1 MKTFLELEEDYKK
14 ALDDFKGIDML
25 FNSKAS
31 DFIQGIESDTTKE
44 LKQQFDN
51 SLGELLTVEG
61 LYIQSLQEN
70 FPENSELL
78 NKIQSVHDFRQ
89 KLYALLV

>member
-14 ALDDFKGIDML
+14 ALDDFKEIDML
-25 FNSKAS
+25 FNSKVSTFFEDVKS
-31 DFIQGIESDTTKE
+31 DDIKN
-44 LKQQFDN
+44 LMQQFDS
-51 SLGELLTVEG
+51 SLGELLTIEG

-78 NKIQSVHDFRQ
+78 NKVQTVHDFRQ